1 MSDKF
6 ENIKFKFVTI
16 VGNSTIKAIKPKY
29 LRNRKELID
38 FSILISIQKI
48 LILNGC
54 KLYLYKLHPFKDLL
68 FLYSL
73 EEGINI
79 Y

>member
-16 VGNSTIKAIKPKY
+16 VGNSTIKAITPKY

-38 FSILISIQKI
+38 FSILI
-48 LILNGC
+48 
-54 KLYLYKLHPFKDLL
+54 
-68 FLYSL
+68 
-73 EEGINI
+73 
-79 Y
+79 

>member
-1 MSDKF
+1 MSDKL

-16 VGNSTIKAIKPKY
+16 AGNSTIRAITLKY

-38 FSILISIQKI
+38 FSILSSMQKI

-54 KLYLYKLHPFKDLL
+54 KLYLYNLHLFKDLL
-68 FLYSL
+68 FLYNL
-73 EEGINI
+73 EEEISI